1 MASPAPDNPYLPQAV
16 ERLLLSKGSE
26 APFLAAHH
34 GVAASRLAR
43 NFERARLS
51 QRVTM
56 SYDPTR
62 IGGGGGRPVQG
73 ELADSAA
80 DARRRLA
87 QLARQLPGDCW
98 AVLYDVCGFD
108 RGLQEIEVSHGW
120 PRRGA
125 KLVLRVALEQL
136 AAIHGLEAAGQGH
149 DRGRQRAWLEHRPP
163 MFGSDV
169 S

>member
-1 MASPAPDNPYLPQAV
+1 MTSSGSTPLPQAV
-16 ERLLLSKGSE
+16 DRLLLARNEE

-34 GVAASRLAR
+34 GLAASRLMQT
-43 NFERARLS
+43 FERARLA

-56 SYDPTR
+56 SYDPAR
-62 IGGGGGRPVQG
+62 IGGGSGRPVQG

-87 QLARQLPGDCW
+87 DLAQRLPRDCW
-98 AVLYDVCGFD
+98 SVLFDVCGLD
-108 RGLQEIEVSHGW
+108 RGLQEIETAHGW

-136 AAIHGLEAAGQGH
+136 AAIYGLDAAGVGR
-149 DRGRQRAWLEHRPP
+149 DSGRQRGWLEERPP
-163 MFGSDV
+163 MFGNEAS
-169 S
+169 